1 VVLGPT
7 RQLPACDQGHAG
19 LPMNRGEVCCGY
31 KVVAEIPGG
40 SIGFIQMQQTEQE
53 DGFVRWA
60 RARVRPVDSEQ
71 WAP

>member
-1 VVLGPT
+1 
-7 RQLPACDQGHAG
+7 
-19 LPMNRGEVCCGY
+19 MNRGEVCCGY